1 MLPPVE
7 WMRCLHC
14 DQIADCPAFLFR
26 RQRNCIFKASDPSH
40 EANTLCDTQSSARRL
55 VVLQT
60 VTLGRKT
67 LENQPTAAYIC
78 NLSESRDW
86 LLAFDVTNGWKPW

>member
-1 MLPPVE
+1 MNLCYRLWSGCGVYIAI
-7 WMRCLHC
+7 RL
-14 DQIADCPAFLFR
+14 QIVLRFCFDVR
-26 RQRNCIFKASDPSH
+26 ETSDPSH
-40 EANTLCDTQSSARRL
+40 EANTLCDTQSSARCL